1 MTHQTKDRAM
11 TEKAGHVTNLDP
23 WLDAYAAR
31 AETLSVS
38 EVRALFSVVSRP
50 EVVSLAGG
58 MPNVSALPE
67 EVLRNAYEGMMAKR
81 GALAMQYGGGQGDLV
96 FRDQIRELM
105 ALEGIHS
112 SVEDIVITTGSQH
125 GLDLLGGLFLDAGD
139 VVLAEGPSY
148 VGALGIFRHY
158 EAHVEHV
165 YTDENGM
172 SPEALQE
179 AIDDMKRQ
187 GKKIKFLY
195 LVPNFANPSGVTL
208 SAERRP
214 RIIEI
219 CKREHILILEDNPYG
234 LLYFNEPVPAA
245 LRSMDDNV
253 VYLGSF
259 SKILVP
265 GFRVGYVLAPP
276 AIRDKLVLANESAI
290 LCPTSF
296 GQMMISEYL
305 ATADWKG
312 QIDTFRNVYRER
324 KDAAL
329 SAMHEFLPSLETT
342 RPDGGF
348 YLWVTLPE
356 GIDSKAMLPLAVK
369 ELVAYTPGTAFF
381 GDGTGQKFLRIC
393 YSFPTPENIRL
404 GIKRLSNVINLQSE
418 LLETFK

>member
-1 MTHQTKDRAM
+1 M
-11 TEKAGHVTNLDP
+11 TEKAAHVTNLDP

-58 MPNVSALPE
+58 MPNVSALPD
-67 EVLRNAYEGMMAKR
+67 EVLKQAYEGMMAKR
-81 GALAMQYGGGQGDLV
+81 GALAMQYGGGQGDLT

-172 SPEALQE
+172 SPEALQQS
-179 AIDDMKRQ
+179 IDDMKRQ
-187 GKKIKFLY
+187 GRKIKFLY

-214 RIIEI
+214 QIIEI

-234 LLYFNEPVPAA
+234 LLYFNQPVPDA

-312 QIDTFRNVYRER
+312 QIDTFRGVYRER

-329 SAMHEFLPSLETT
+329 AAMHEFLPNLETT

-348 YLWVTLPE
+348 YLWVTLPD

-381 GDGTGQKFLRIC
+381 GDGTGQKYLRIC
-393 YSFPTPENIRL
+393 YSYPTPENIRV
-404 GIKRLSNVINLQSE
+404 GIKRLANVINLQSE

>member
-1 MTHQTKDRAM
+1 M
-11 TEKAGHVTNLDP
+11 TEKAAHVTNLDP

-58 MPNVSALPE
+58 MPNVSALPDD
-67 EVLRNAYEGMMAKR
+67 VLQRAYEGMMAKR
-81 GALAMQYGGGQGDLV
+81 GALAMQYGGGQGDLT

-179 AIDDMKRQ
+179 SINDMKRQ

-214 RIIEI
+214 QIIEI

-234 LLYFNEPVPAA
+234 LLYFNQPVPDA

-312 QIDTFRNVYRER
+312 QIDTFRGVYRER

-329 SAMHEFLPSLETT
+329 AAMNEFLPQLHTT

-381 GDGTGQKFLRIC
+381 GDGTGQKYLRVC
-393 YSFPTPENIRL
+393 YSYPTPENIRV
-404 GIKRLSNVINLQSE
+404 GIKRLANVINLQSE

>member
-1 MTHQTKDRAM
+1 M
-11 TEKAGHVTNLDP
+11 TEKAAHVTNLDP

-58 MPNVSALPE
+58 MPNVSALPND
-67 EVLRNAYEGMMAKR
+67 VLLKSYEGMMAKR
-81 GALAMQYGGGQGDLV
+81 GALAMQYGGGQGDLT

-179 AIDDMKRQ
+179 SINEMKRQ

-214 RIIEI
+214 QIIEI

-234 LLYFNEPVPAA
+234 LLYFNQPVPDA

-305 ATADWKG
+305 STADWKG
-312 QIDTFRNVYRER
+312 QIDTFRNVYKER

-329 SAMHEFLPSLETT
+329 AAMNEFLPKLETT

-393 YSFPTPENIRL
+393 YSYPTPENIRV
-404 GIKRLSNVINLQSE
+404 GIKRLATVINLQSE
-418 LLETFK
+418 LLETFSSKRS

>member
-1 MTHQTKDRAM
+1 M
-11 TEKAGHVTNLDP
+11 TEKAAHVTNLDP

-58 MPNVSALPE
+58 MPNVSALPD
-67 EVLRNAYEGMMAKR
+67 EVLKSAYEGMMAKR
-81 GALAMQYGGGQGDLV
+81 GALAMQYGGGQGDLT

-179 AIDDMKRQ
+179 SIEEMKRQ

-214 RIIEI
+214 QIIEI

-234 LLYFNEPVPAA
+234 LLYFNQPVPDA

-312 QIDTFRNVYRER
+312 QIDTFRGVYRER

-329 SAMHEFLPSLETT
+329 AAMHEFLPNLETT

-348 YLWVTLPE
+348 YLWVTLPD

-381 GDGTGQKFLRIC
+381 GDGTGQKYLRIC
-393 YSFPTPENIRL
+393 YSYPTPENIRV
-404 GIKRLSNVINLQSE
+404 GIKRLANVINLQSE

>member
-1 MTHQTKDRAM
+1 M
-11 TEKAGHVTNLDP
+11 TEKAAHVTNLDP

-58 MPNVSALPE
+58 MPYVSALPSE
-67 EVLRNAYEGMMAKR
+67 ILQKSYEGMMAKR
-81 GALAMQYGGGQGDLV
+81 GALAMQYGGGQGDLK

-158 EAHVEHV
+158 EAHIEHV
-165 YTDENGM
+165 YTDENGI
-172 SPEALQE
+172 SPEALQS
-179 AIDDMKRQ
+179 AIDAMKAAGR
-187 GKKIKFLY
+187 KIKFLY

-208 SAERRP
+208 AAERRP
-214 RIIEI
+214 QIIEI

-234 LLYFNEPVPAA
+234 LLYFNQPVPDA

-253 VYLGSF
+253 IYLGSF

-305 ATADWKG
+305 DTADWKG
-312 QIDTFRNVYRER
+312 QINTFREVYRER

-329 SAMHEFLPSLETT
+329 AAMHEFLPKLHTT

-381 GDGTGQKFLRIC
+381 GDGTGQKYLRIC
-393 YSFPTPENIRL
+393 YSYPTPESIRI
-404 GIKRLSNVINLQSE
+404 GIKRLSNVINLQTE
-418 LLETFK
+418 LLETFNRNGR

>member
-1 MTHQTKDRAM
+1 M
-11 TEKAGHVTNLDP
+11 TEKAANVTNLDP

-58 MPNVSALPE
+58 MPYVSALPSE
-67 EVLRNAYEGMMAKR
+67 ILQKSYEGMMAKR
-81 GALAMQYGGGQGDLV
+81 GALAMQYGGGQGDLK

-158 EAHVEHV
+158 EAHIEHV
-165 YTDENGM
+165 YTDENGI
-172 SPEALQE
+172 SPEALQS
-179 AIDDMKRQ
+179 AIDAMKAAGR
-187 GKKIKFLY
+187 KIKFLY

-208 SAERRP
+208 AAERRP
-214 RIIEI
+214 QIIEI

-234 LLYFNEPVPAA
+234 LLYFNQPVPDA

-253 VYLGSF
+253 IYLGSF

-305 ATADWKG
+305 DTADWKG
-312 QIDTFRNVYRER
+312 QINTFREVYRER

-329 SAMHEFLPSLETT
+329 AAMHEFLPNLHTT

-348 YLWVTLPE
+348 YLWVTLPD

-381 GDGTGQKFLRIC
+381 GDGTGQKYLRIC
-393 YSFPTPENIRL
+393 YSYPTPENIRI
-404 GIKRLSNVINLQSE
+404 GIKRLSNVINLQTE
-418 LLETFK
+418 LLETFNRNGR